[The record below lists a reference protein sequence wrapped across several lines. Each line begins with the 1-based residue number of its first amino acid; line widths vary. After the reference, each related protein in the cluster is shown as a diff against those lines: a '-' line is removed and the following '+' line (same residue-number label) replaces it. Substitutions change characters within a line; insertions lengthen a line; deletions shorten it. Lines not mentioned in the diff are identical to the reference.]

1 MRVEI
6 LIGQEA
12 KVSEKVLSALSEQIK
27 LRLSPQFEKFSLRI
41 AKSSSS
47 VVQITGTKSPDDHR
61 AAMGILQSVWE
72 DDSWLPE

>member
-6 LIGQEA
+6 LIDQEV
-12 KVSEKVLSALSEQIK
+12 KVSEKVMAALSEQVK
-27 LRLSPQFEKFSLRI
+27 LRLSPQFEKFTLRI

-47 VVQITGTKSPDDHR
+47 AVQITGTKSPDEHS

>member
-6 LIGQEA
+6 LIDQEA
-12 KVSEKVLSALSEQIK
+12 KISEKVMAALSEQIK
-27 LRLSPQFEKFSLRI
+27 QRLSPQFEKFTLRI

-47 VVQITGTKSPDDHR
+47 AVQITGTKSPDEHS

>member
-6 LIGQEA
+6 LIDQEA
-12 KVSEKVLSALSEQIK
+12 KVSEKVMAALSEQVK
-27 LRLSPQFEKFSLRI
+27 LRLSPQFDKFTLRI

-47 VVQITGTKSPDDHR
+47 AVQITGTKSPDEHS

>member
-6 LIGQEA
+6 LLDKET
-12 KVSEKVLSALSEQIK
+12 KVPERVIAALSEQVK
-27 LRLSPQFEKFSLRI
+27 KCLSPQFEKFTLRI

-47 VVQITGTKSPDDHR
+47 AVQVTGTKSSDDHSKV
-61 AAMGILQSVWE
+61 MEILQSVWE

>member
-12 KVSEKVLSALSEQIK
+12 KVSEKVMAALSEQIK
-27 LRLSPQFEKFSLRI
+27 LRLSPQFERFSLRV

-47 VVQITGTKSPDDHR
+47 VVQITGTKSADDHR

>member
-6 LIGQEA
+6 LIDQEA
-12 KVSEKVLSALSEQIK
+12 KISEKVMAALSEQVK
-27 LRLSPQFEKFSLRI
+27 LRLSPQFEKFTLRI

-47 VVQITGTKSPDDHR
+47 AVQITGTKSPDEHS

>member
-6 LIGQEA
+6 LIDQEA
-12 KVSEKVLSALSEQIK
+12 KVSEKVMAALSEQVK
-27 LRLSPQFEKFSLRI
+27 LRLSPQFEKFTLRI

-47 VVQITGTKSPDDHR
+47 AVQITGTKSPDEHS